1 MLVISIINA
10 NLFQKKIKKVLTSF
24 IIKLII
30 IITLL
35 MVFFSLVGQR
45 IIETLS
51 PSVILIILVSY
62 TGKQLGTL
70 LLFCSSKLDK
80 FKL

>member
-70 LLFCSSKLDK
+70 LLFCASKLDK